1 MSTRGSSRPRSASE
15 TAHHIHHKIAWKAI
29 NIDAKHVIFRC
40 DGICKDD
47 PKVRIIFYYC
57 IIIDKIII

>member
-1 MSTRGSSRPRSASE
+1 MPAEGSSRSRPSSE

-40 DGICKDD
+40 DGICRDD
-47 PKVRIIFYYC
+47 PKVSKIYY
-57 IIIDKIII
+57 